1 LIDIT
6 KWLIPGLWS
15 SSEGVCKTVTDLLNE
30 LKGIS
35 KDMEEQVATHVFKI
49 MEAKKRDD
57 EEINSHQ
64 NENLVV
70 KIFGILKPKIAM
82 EYLIINV
89 FPGIGLKRGGAKV
102 SDIIELLPAMKK
114 ETIIFLKEYI
124 PAITNTI
131 IQGLKKNRK
140 KLKNTGDD
148 HIGGITSGVTLVE
161 DDEDEEEALDVAIKL
176 LFPKLKLNENKEI
189 Q

>member
-1 LIDIT
+1 MIDIT

-57 EEINSHQ
+57 EEINSHH

-131 IQGLKKNRK
+131 IQGLKKSRK
-140 KLKNTGDD
+140 KPKNSGDD
-148 HIGGITSGVTLVE
+148 QIGGITSGVTLVE
-161 DDEDEEEALDVAIKL
+161 DDEDEDEALDVAIKL
-176 LFPKLKLNENKEI
+176 IFPKLKLNENKEI